1 MLPTCWPLAAKLIVI
16 AKALSPELK
25 LKCNK
30 NLTASLEHSGSLT
43 LLSNSLLVNLRT
55 TVNTLMTGKWS

>member
-1 MLPTCWPLAAKLIVI
+1 MLATCWPLAAKLIVI
-16 AKALSPELK
+16 AKALCPEMK

-30 NLTASLEHSGSLT
+30 NLTASLKHSGSLT